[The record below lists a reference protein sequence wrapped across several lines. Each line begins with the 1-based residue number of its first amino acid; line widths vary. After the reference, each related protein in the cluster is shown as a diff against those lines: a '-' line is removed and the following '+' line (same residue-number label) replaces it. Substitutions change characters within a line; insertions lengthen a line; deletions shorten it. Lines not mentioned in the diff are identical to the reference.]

1 MKIAVAIG
9 FGIFLGAVGT
19 YFASLPSVDAHP
31 TPSPSAGGD
40 ELHLGIGGFT
50 DNRNDACWVL
60 EKKDGQRRLALY
72 RMVTGGGTGRLS
84 IQFEGVRQID
94 WEMQMMNLDS
104 TPKPEEIKKALEKA
118 KKTGS

>member
-1 MKIAVAIG
+1 MKIVIG
-9 FGIFLGAVGT
+9 IGLGILLGAVG
-19 YFASLPSVDAHP
+19 AHLAALPSVDAHP
-31 TPSPSAGGD
+31 TAAPAGGD

-60 EKKDGQRRLALY
+60 EKKDGQRRLSLY
-72 RMVTGGGTGRLS
+72 RIISGGNTGRFA

-118 KKTGS
+118 KKNGN